1 MTLSLRRSLTA
12 TASLIA
18 AGWLLSACSTAT
30 TPEAGALGT
39 SGLEP
44 AAIALETSSQFV
56 TITNNAG
63 KPLEDVHITIQPV
76 STAQPFLTILRRME
90 NGEKRDISI
99 GQFRSNDGTTFNPRV
114 LKAKQITVTATDIVG
129 KKHELTRPWTAR

>member
-1 MTLSLRRSLTA
+1 MTLSLRRSFTA
-12 TASLIA
+12 TLLAAS
-18 AGWLLSACSTAT
+18 WLLSACSTAT

-44 AAIALETSSQFV
+44 ATIGLEASSQFV

-63 KPLEDVHITIQPV
+63 KPIEDVRIAIQPV
-76 STAQPFLTILRRME
+76 STSPPFVSNLRRME
-90 NGEKRDISI
+90 NGEKRDISLS
-99 GQFRSNDGTTFNPRV
+99 QFRSNDGTTFNPRM
-114 LKAKQITVTATDIVG
+114 LKAKQVTVTATDIVG